1 MWVSYISSKKAIK
14 FIVLLCIEEPDIGEN
29 GASGLIAIMSY
40 FNGSTELLNCGGVV
54 AENIAVSRDGFYFIP
69 LNRDEVP
76 LGTQIILKQEPI
88 DGLKKYLSNKNFQ
101 GIGPKNA
108 DTIAQNIGM
117 TVIKYLHER
126 NVNILEEKT
135 SKKLS
140 EALLG
145 GWDLDYE
152 NSGFEILFSQIG
164 FSYTQKKFVKEE
176 FGNKFFAEIHK
187 DPYMVLQKIPRLSFD
202 KIESIISIFGI
213 EVSLDQKIVAAT
225 RHALMQSE
233 AERGNT
239 CGPLERVLLRTQE
252 ITKNDIET
260 IQTAINSHEHLFN
273 NFKVQDKNFLE
284 TIEACER
291 DNDIAQQICLI
302 KDNFKPIKGKQFSA
316 NKNATNPLS
325 EEQVQAIQNSLEAG
339 VSIITGGP
347 GTGKTR
353 IIEGLAQVLVNG
365 FRKTIRICAP
375 TGRAAKRIAENQAL
389 KKFQPSTIHMLKA
402 MIDSSAKDIEFDTL
416 IVDESSMIDINLFND
431 LVKMLPLGSQLILIG
446 DVDQLPPVGAGQPF
460 LDLIRSKKIV
470 VSRLSKQFRQ
480 GSDSVI
486 PKVAR
491 AINKGELIEFSSDFS
506 SSGFSFVEVDKGQVV
521 EKIIEVVDF
530 FTGNK
535 NGSIDF
541 DKTQILSPMRRYSSG
556 LINLNS
562 IMQKKYNPNGEKVF
576 SKMEGEKEIQF
587 CAGDKVIC
595 TQNDYDIDVRNGDIG
610 YVVNK
615 VGKNIRV
622 EFDGEMKLF
631 HNNKIDYL
639 DLAYAITVHK
649 SQGSEYPNVV
659 MPIVDDH
666 RIMLTRKLIYTAITR
681 GKQNVCLI
689 GSKRVLREA
698 LKKVF
703 LNLRYSDLNQ
713 KIEKANTNLF
723 NQS

>member
-1 MWVSYISSKKAIK
+1 M
-14 FIVLLCIEEPDIGEN
+14 
-29 GASGLIAIMSY
+29 IAIISY
-40 FNGSTELLNCGGVV
+40 FDGNTELINCKEVV
-54 AENIAVSRDGFYFIP
+54 SDNLAFARNGFYFFP
-69 LNRDEVP
+69 LNKDGAP
-76 LGTQIILKQEPI
+76 LGSQIILKQEPI
-88 DGLKKYLSNKNFQ
+88 DGLKRYLSNKNFL

-108 DTIAQNIGM
+108 DSIVQALGIK
-117 TVIKYLHER
+117 VIKYLLQR
-126 NVNILEEKT
+126 NIKALEEKT
-135 SKKLS
+135 SKNLTD
-140 EALLG
+140 ALLG

-164 FSYTQKKFVKEE
+164 FSYTQKKFVRDE
-176 FGNKFFAEIHK
+176 FANKFFVEIHK
-187 DPYMVLQKIPRLSFD
+187 DPYMLLQRIPRLSFE
-202 KIESIISIFGI
+202 KIENIISIFGI
-213 EVSLDQKIVAAT
+213 EVSLEQKIVAAT

-239 CGPLERVLLRTQE
+239 CGPMERVLLRTQE
-252 ITKNDIET
+252 ITKNDFET
-260 IQTAINSHEHLFN
+260 IQRAISSHDHLFN
-273 NFKVQDKNFLE
+273 NFKVQDKEFLE

-291 DNDIAQQICLI
+291 DNDIAQQIYLI
-302 KDNFKPIKGKQFSA
+302 KDNFKPIKGKKFSA
-316 NKNATNPLS
+316 NKNAINPLS
-325 EEQVQAIQNSLEAG
+325 EEQVLAIQNSLEVG

-365 FRKTIRICAP
+365 FGKTIRICAP

-402 MIDSSAKDIEFDTL
+402 QIDSVAKDTDFDAL

-431 LVKMLPLGSQLILIG
+431 LVKMLPLGSQLIFIG

-470 VSRLSKQFRQ
+470 VSRLTKQFRQ

-486 PKVAR
+486 PNVAK
-491 AINKGELIEFSSDFS
+491 AINKGELIEFSTDFAN
-506 SSGFSFVEVDKGQVV
+506 SGFSFVEVEKSQIV

-535 NGSIDF
+535 NGIVDF
-541 DKTQILSPMRRYSSG
+541 DRTQILSPMRRYSSG
-556 LINLNS
+556 LINLNT

-576 SKMEGEKEIQF
+576 SKMEGEKEVKF

-631 HNNKIDYL
+631 HNNKSDYL

-703 LNLRYSDLNQ
+703 LNLRYSNLNQ
-713 KIEKANTNLF
+713 KIEKADINLF
-723 NQS
+723 HQR

>member
-1 MWVSYISSKKAIK
+1 M
-14 FIVLLCIEEPDIGEN
+14 
-29 GASGLIAIMSY
+29 IAVISY
-40 FNGSTELLNCGGVV
+40 FDGNPEPLNCESVV
-54 AENIAVSRDGFYFIP
+54 AENTATSRDGFYFVP
-69 LNRDEVP
+69 LNKDDVP
-76 LGTQIILKQEPI
+76 LGTQIILKEEPI
-88 DGLKKYLSNKNFQ
+88 EGLKKYLSNKNFQ

-135 SKKLS
+135 SKRLS

-562 IMQKKYNPNGEKVF
+562 IMQKKYNPNGDKVF
-576 SKMEGEKEIQF
+576 SKMEGEKEIKF

-703 LNLRYSDLNQ
+703 LNLRYSNLNQ
-713 KIEKANTNLF
+713 KIEKANINLF
-723 NQS
+723 HQN

>member
-1 MWVSYISSKKAIK
+1 M
-14 FIVLLCIEEPDIGEN
+14 
-29 GASGLIAIMSY
+29 IAVISY
-40 FNGSTELLNCGGVV
+40 FDGNPEPLNCESVV
-54 AENIAVSRDGFYFIP
+54 AENTATSRDGFYFVP
-69 LNRDEVP
+69 LNKDDVP
-76 LGTQIILKQEPI
+76 LGTQIILKEEPI
-88 DGLKKYLSNKNFQ
+88 EGLKKYLSNKNFQ

-431 LVKMLPLGSQLILIG
+431 LVKMLPLRSQLILIG

-506 SSGFSFVEVDKGQVV
+506 SSGFSFVEVEKSQVV

-541 DKTQILSPMRRYSSG
+541 EKTQILSPMRRYSSG

-703 LNLRYSDLNQ
+703 LNLRYSNLNQ
-713 KIEKANTNLF
+713 KIEKANINLF
-723 NQS
+723 HQN

>member
-1 MWVSYISSKKAIK
+1 M
-14 FIVLLCIEEPDIGEN
+14 
-29 GASGLIAIMSY
+29 IAVISY
-40 FNGSTELLNCGGVV
+40 FDSNPEPLNCESVV
-54 AENIAVSRDGFYFIP
+54 AENTATSRDGFYFVP
-69 LNRDEVP
+69 LNKDDVP
-76 LGTQIILKQEPI
+76 LGTQIILKEEPI
-88 DGLKKYLSNKNFQ
+88 EGLKKYLSNKNFQ

-187 DPYMVLQKIPRLSFD
+187 DPYMLLQRIPRLSFD

-302 KDNFKPIKGKQFSA
+302 KDNFKPIKGKKFSA

-703 LNLRYSDLNQ
+703 LNLRYSNLNQ
-713 KIEKANTNLF
+713 KIEKANINLF
-723 NQS
+723 HQN

>member
-1 MWVSYISSKKAIK
+1 M
-14 FIVLLCIEEPDIGEN
+14 
-29 GASGLIAIMSY
+29 IAVISY
-40 FNGSTELLNCGGVV
+40 FDSNPEPLNCESVV
-54 AENIAVSRDGFYFIP
+54 AENTATSRDGFYFVP
-69 LNRDEVP
+69 LNKDDVP
-76 LGTQIILKQEPI
+76 LGTQIILKEEPI
-88 DGLKKYLSNKNFQ
+88 EGLKKYLSNKNFQ

-562 IMQKKYNPNGEKVF
+562 IMQKKYNPNGEMVF
-576 SKMEGEKEIQF
+576 SKMEGEKEIKF

-703 LNLRYSDLNQ
+703 LNLRYSNLNQ
-713 KIEKANTNLF
+713 KIENANINLF
-723 NQS
+723 HQN

>member
-1 MWVSYISSKKAIK
+1 
-14 FIVLLCIEEPDIGEN
+14 
-29 GASGLIAIMSY
+29 LIAVISY
-40 FNGSTELLNCGGVV
+40 FDGNPEPLNCESVV
-54 AENIAVSRDGFYFIP
+54 AENTATSRDGFYFVP
-69 LNRDEVP
+69 LNKDDVP
-76 LGTQIILKQEPI
+76 LGTQIILKEEPI
-88 DGLKKYLSNKNFQ
+88 EGLKKYLSNKNFQ

-187 DPYMVLQKIPRLSFD
+187 DPYMLLQRIPRLSFD

-541 DKTQILSPMRRYSSG
+541 EKTQILSPMRRYSSG

-703 LNLRYSDLNQ
+703 LNLRYSNLNQ
-713 KIEKANTNLF
+713 KIEKANINLF
-723 NQS
+723 HQN

>member
-1 MWVSYISSKKAIK
+1 M
-14 FIVLLCIEEPDIGEN
+14 
-29 GASGLIAIMSY
+29 IAVISY
-40 FNGSTELLNCGGVV
+40 FDGNPEPLNCESVV
-54 AENIAVSRDGFYFIP
+54 AENTATSRDGFYFVP
-69 LNRDEVP
+69 LNKDDMP
-76 LGTQIILKQEPI
+76 LGTQIILKEEPI
-88 DGLKKYLSNKNFQ
+88 EGLKKYLSNKNFQ

-187 DPYMVLQKIPRLSFD
+187 DPYMLLQRIPRLSFD

-239 CGPLERVLLRTQE
+239 CGPLERVLLRAQE

-562 IMQKKYNPNGEKVF
+562 IMQKKYNPDGEKVF

-703 LNLRYSDLNQ
+703 LNLRYSNLNQ
-713 KIEKANTNLF
+713 KIENANINLF
-723 NQS
+723 HQN

>member
-1 MWVSYISSKKAIK
+1 M
-14 FIVLLCIEEPDIGEN
+14 
-29 GASGLIAIMSY
+29 IAVISY
-40 FNGSTELLNCGGVV
+40 FDGNPEPLNCESVV
-54 AENIAVSRDGFYFIP
+54 AENTATSRDGFYFVP
-69 LNRDEVP
+69 LNKDDVP
-76 LGTQIILKQEPI
+76 LGTQIILKEEPI
-88 DGLKKYLSNKNFQ
+88 EGLKKYLSNKNFQ

-126 NVNILEEKT
+126 NVNILEKKT

-176 FGNKFFAEIHK
+176 FGNKFFAQIHK

-260 IQTAINSHEHLFN
+260 IQTAINSYEHLFN

-291 DNDIAQQICLI
+291 DNDIAQEICLI

-666 RIMLTRKLIYTAITR
+666 RIMLTRKLIYTATVSYTHLTLPTI
-681 GKQNVCLI
+681 
-689 GSKRVLREA
+689 
-698 LKKVF
+698 
-703 LNLRYSDLNQ
+703 YSV
-713 KIEKANTNLF
+713 
-723 NQS
+723 

>member
-1 MWVSYISSKKAIK
+1 M
-14 FIVLLCIEEPDIGEN
+14 
-29 GASGLIAIMSY
+29 IAVISY
-40 FNGSTELLNCGGVV
+40 FDGNPEPLNCESVV
-54 AENIAVSRDGFYFIP
+54 AENTATSRDGFYFVP
-69 LNRDEVP
+69 LNKDDVP
-76 LGTQIILKQEPI
+76 LGTQIILKEEPI
-88 DGLKKYLSNKNFQ
+88 EGLKKYLSNKNFQ

-402 MIDSSAKDIEFDTL
+402 MIDSSAKEIEFDTL

-431 LVKMLPLGSQLILIG
+431 LVKMLPLRSQLILIG

-480 GSDSVI
+480 GIDSVI

-541 DKTQILSPMRRYSSG
+541 EKTQILSPMRRYSSG

-703 LNLRYSDLNQ
+703 LNLRYSNLNQ
-713 KIEKANTNLF
+713 KIEKANINLF
-723 NQS
+723 HQN

>member
-1 MWVSYISSKKAIK
+1 
-14 FIVLLCIEEPDIGEN
+14 
-29 GASGLIAIMSY
+29 LIAVISY
-40 FNGSTELLNCGGVV
+40 FDGNPEPLNCESVV
-54 AENIAVSRDGFYFIP
+54 AENTATSRDGFYFVP
-69 LNRDEVP
+69 LNKDDVP
-76 LGTQIILKQEPI
+76 LGTQIILKEEPI
-88 DGLKKYLSNKNFQ
+88 EGLKKYLSNKNFQ

-135 SKKLS
+135 SKELS

-260 IQTAINSHEHLFN
+260 IQTAINSYEHLFN

-325 EEQVQAIQNSLEAG
+325 EEQVQAIQNSLESG

-703 LNLRYSDLNQ
+703 LNLRYSNLNQ
-713 KIEKANTNLF
+713 KIEKANINLF
-723 NQS
+723 HQN

>member
-1 MWVSYISSKKAIK
+1 M
-14 FIVLLCIEEPDIGEN
+14 
-29 GASGLIAIMSY
+29 IAVISY
-40 FNGSTELLNCGGVV
+40 FDGNPEPLNCESVV
-54 AENIAVSRDGFYFIP
+54 AENTATSRDGFYFVP
-69 LNRDEVP
+69 LNKDDVP
-76 LGTQIILKQEPI
+76 LGTQIILKEEPI
-88 DGLKKYLSNKNFQ
+88 EGLKKYLSNKNFQ

-389 KKFQPSTIHMLKA
+389 KKFKPSTVHMLKA

-703 LNLRYSDLNQ
+703 LNLRYSNLNQ
-713 KIEKANTNLF
+713 KIEKANINLF
-723 NQS
+723 HQN

>member
-1 MWVSYISSKKAIK
+1 M
-14 FIVLLCIEEPDIGEN
+14 
-29 GASGLIAIMSY
+29 IAVISY
-40 FNGSTELLNCGGVV
+40 FDSNPEPLNCESVV
-54 AENIAVSRDGFYFIP
+54 AENTATSRDGFYFVP
-69 LNRDEVP
+69 LNKDDVP
-76 LGTQIILKQEPI
+76 LGTQIILKEEPI
-88 DGLKKYLSNKNFQ
+88 EGLKKYLSNKNFQ

-126 NVNILEEKT
+126 TVNILEEKT

-521 EKIIEVVDF
+521 EKIIQVVEF

-541 DKTQILSPMRRYSSG
+541 EKTQILSPMRRYSSG

-703 LNLRYSDLNQ
+703 LNLRYSNLNQ
-713 KIEKANTNLF
+713 KIEKANINLF
-723 NQS
+723 HQN

>member
-1 MWVSYISSKKAIK
+1 M
-14 FIVLLCIEEPDIGEN
+14 
-29 GASGLIAIMSY
+29 IAVISY
-40 FNGSTELLNCGGVV
+40 FDSNPEPLNCESVV
-54 AENIAVSRDGFYFIP
+54 AENTATSRDGFYFVP
-69 LNRDEVP
+69 LNKDDVP
-76 LGTQIILKQEPI
+76 LGTQIILKEEPI
-88 DGLKKYLSNKNFQ
+88 EGLKKYLSNKIFQ

-126 NVNILEEKT
+126 NVNMLEEKT

-140 EALLG
+140 DSLLG

-703 LNLRYSDLNQ
+703 LNLRYSNLNQ
-713 KIEKANTNLF
+713 KIEKANINLF
-723 NQS
+723 HQN

>member
-1 MWVSYISSKKAIK
+1 M
-14 FIVLLCIEEPDIGEN
+14 
-29 GASGLIAIMSY
+29 IAVISY
-40 FNGSTELLNCGGVV
+40 FDSNPEPLNCESVV
-54 AENIAVSRDGFYFIP
+54 AENTATSRDGFYFVP
-69 LNRDEVP
+69 LNKDDVP
-76 LGTQIILKQEPI
+76 LGTQIILKEEPI
-88 DGLKKYLSNKNFQ
+88 EGLKKYLSNKNFQ

-164 FSYTQKKFVKEE
+164 FSYTQKKFVKDE
-176 FGNKFFAEIHK
+176 FGDKFFAEIHK
-187 DPYMVLQKIPRLSFD
+187 DPYMLLQRIPRLSFD

-535 NGSIDF
+535 NGSKDF

-556 LINLNS
+556 LINLNT
-562 IMQKKYNPNGEKVF
+562 IMQKKYNPNGDKVF

-703 LNLRYSDLNQ
+703 LNLRYSNLNQ
-713 KIEKANTNLF
+713 KIENANINLF
-723 NQS
+723 HQN

>member
-1 MWVSYISSKKAIK
+1 M
-14 FIVLLCIEEPDIGEN
+14 
-29 GASGLIAIMSY
+29 IAVISY
-40 FNGSTELLNCGGVV
+40 FDGNPEPLNCESVV
-54 AENIAVSRDGFYFIP
+54 AENTATSRDGFYFVP
-69 LNRDEVP
+69 LNKDDVP
-76 LGTQIILKQEPI
+76 LGTQIILKEEPVE
-88 DGLKKYLSNKNFQ
+88 GLKKYLSNKNFQ

-126 NVNILEEKT
+126 TVNILEEKT

-187 DPYMVLQKIPRLSFD
+187 DPYMLLQRIPRLSFD

-541 DKTQILSPMRRYSSG
+541 EKTQILSPMRRYSSG

-703 LNLRYSDLNQ
+703 LNLRYSNLNQ
-713 KIEKANTNLF
+713 KIENANINLF
-723 NQS
+723 HQN

>member
-1 MWVSYISSKKAIK
+1 M
-14 FIVLLCIEEPDIGEN
+14 
-29 GASGLIAIMSY
+29 IAVISY
-40 FNGSTELLNCGGVV
+40 FDSNPEPLNCESVV
-54 AENIAVSRDGFYFIP
+54 AENTATSRDGFYFVP
-69 LNRDEVP
+69 LNKDDVP
-76 LGTQIILKQEPI
+76 LGTQIILKEEPI
-88 DGLKKYLSNKNFQ
+88 EGLKKYLSNKNFQ

-126 NVNILEEKT
+126 TVNILEEKT

-187 DPYMVLQKIPRLSFD
+187 DPYMLLQRIPRLSFD

-260 IQTAINSHEHLFN
+260 IQTAINSYEHLFN

-365 FRKTIRICAP
+365 FQKTIRICAP

-556 LINLNS
+556 LINLNT
-562 IMQKKYNPNGEKVF
+562 IMQKKYNPNGDKVF
-576 SKMEGEKEIQF
+576 SKMEGEKEIKF

-703 LNLRYSDLNQ
+703 LNLRYSNLNQ
-713 KIEKANTNLF
+713 KIENANINLF
-723 NQS
+723 HQS

>member
-1 MWVSYISSKKAIK
+1 M
-14 FIVLLCIEEPDIGEN
+14 
-29 GASGLIAIMSY
+29 IAVISY
-40 FNGSTELLNCGGVV
+40 FDSNPEPLNCESVV
-54 AENIAVSRDGFYFIP
+54 AENTATSRDGFYFVP
-69 LNRDEVP
+69 LNKDDVP
-76 LGTQIILKQEPI
+76 LGTQIILKEEPI
-88 DGLKKYLSNKNFQ
+88 EGLKKYLSNKNFQ

-187 DPYMVLQKIPRLSFD
+187 DPYMLLQRIPRLSFD

-631 HNNKIDYL
+631 HNNKIDCL

-703 LNLRYSDLNQ
+703 LNLRYSNLNQ
-713 KIEKANTNLF
+713 KIENANINLF
-723 NQS
+723 HQN

>member
-1 MWVSYISSKKAIK
+1 M
-14 FIVLLCIEEPDIGEN
+14 
-29 GASGLIAIMSY
+29 IAVISY
-40 FNGSTELLNCGGVV
+40 FDGNPEPLNCESVV
-54 AENIAVSRDGFYFIP
+54 AENTATSRDGFYFVP
-69 LNRDEVP
+69 LNKDDVP
-76 LGTQIILKQEPI
+76 LGTQIILKEEPI
-88 DGLKKYLSNKNFQ
+88 EGLKKYLSNKNFQ

-126 NVNILEEKT
+126 TVNILEEKT

-176 FGNKFFAEIHK
+176 FGDKFFAEIHQ
-187 DPYMVLQKIPRLSFD
+187 DPYMLLQRIPRLSFD

-562 IMQKKYNPNGEKVF
+562 IMQKKYNPNGDKVF
-576 SKMEGEKEIQF
+576 SKMEGEKEIKF

-703 LNLRYSDLNQ
+703 LNLRYSNLNQ
-713 KIEKANTNLF
+713 KIEKANINLF
-723 NQS
+723 HQN

>member
-1 MWVSYISSKKAIK
+1 M
-14 FIVLLCIEEPDIGEN
+14 
-29 GASGLIAIMSY
+29 
-40 FNGSTELLNCGGVV
+40 
-54 AENIAVSRDGFYFIP
+54 
-69 LNRDEVP
+69 P
-76 LGTQIILKQEPI
+76 LGAQIILKEEPI
-88 DGLKKYLSNKNFQ
+88 EGLKKYLSTKNFQ

-187 DPYMVLQKIPRLSFD
+187 DPYMLLQTIPRLSFD

-491 AINKGELIEFSSDFS
+491 AINKG
-506 SSGFSFVEVDKGQVV
+506 
-521 EKIIEVVDF
+521 
-530 FTGNK
+530 
-535 NGSIDF
+535 
-541 DKTQILSPMRRYSSG
+541 SPMRRYSSG

-703 LNLRYSDLNQ
+703 LNLRYSNLNQ
-713 KIEKANTNLF
+713 KIENANINLF
-723 NQS
+723 HQN

>member
-1 MWVSYISSKKAIK
+1 M
-14 FIVLLCIEEPDIGEN
+14 
-29 GASGLIAIMSY
+29 IAVISY
-40 FNGSTELLNCGGVV
+40 FDSNPEPLNCESVV
-54 AENIAVSRDGFYFIP
+54 AENTATSRDGFYFVP
-69 LNRDEVP
+69 LNKDDVP
-76 LGTQIILKQEPI
+76 LGTQIILKEEPI
-88 DGLKKYLSNKNFQ
+88 EGLKKYLSNKNFQ

-187 DPYMVLQKIPRLSFD
+187 DPYMLLQRIPRLSFD

-431 LVKMLPLGSQLILIG
+431 LVKMLPLRSQLILIG

-541 DKTQILSPMRRYSSG
+541 EKTQILSPMRRYSSG

-703 LNLRYSDLNQ
+703 LNLRYSNLNQ
-713 KIEKANTNLF
+713 KIENANINLF
-723 NQS
+723 HQN

>member
-1 MWVSYISSKKAIK
+1 
-14 FIVLLCIEEPDIGEN
+14 
-29 GASGLIAIMSY
+29 LIAVISY
-40 FNGSTELLNCGGVV
+40 FDSNPEPLNCESVV
-54 AENIAVSRDGFYFIP
+54 AENTATSRDGFYFVP
-69 LNRDEVP
+69 LNKDDVP
-76 LGTQIILKQEPI
+76 LGTQIILKEEPI
-88 DGLKKYLSNKNFQ
+88 EGLKKYLSNKNFQ

-187 DPYMVLQKIPRLSFD
+187 DPYMLLQRIPRLSFD

-325 EEQVQAIQNSLEAG
+325 EEQVQAIQNSLESG

-541 DKTQILSPMRRYSSG
+541 EKTQILSPMRRYSSG

-703 LNLRYSDLNQ
+703 LNLRYSNLNQ
-713 KIEKANTNLF
+713 KIEKANINLF
-723 NQS
+723 HQN

>member
-1 MWVSYISSKKAIK
+1 M
-14 FIVLLCIEEPDIGEN
+14 
-29 GASGLIAIMSY
+29 IAVISY
-40 FNGSTELLNCGGVV
+40 FDSNPEPLNCESVV
-54 AENIAVSRDGFYFIP
+54 AENTATSRDGFYFVP
-69 LNRDEVP
+69 LNKDDVP
-76 LGTQIILKQEPI
+76 LGTQIILKEEPI
-88 DGLKKYLSNKNFQ
+88 EGLKKYLSNKNFQ

-187 DPYMVLQKIPRLSFD
+187 DPYMLLQRIPRLSFD

-576 SKMEGEKEIQF
+576 SKIEGEKEIKF

-703 LNLRYSDLNQ
+703 LNLRYSNLNQ
-713 KIEKANTNLF
+713 KIENANINLF
-723 NQS
+723 HQN

>member
-1 MWVSYISSKKAIK
+1 M
-14 FIVLLCIEEPDIGEN
+14 
-29 GASGLIAIMSY
+29 IAVISY
-40 FNGSTELLNCGGVV
+40 FDSNPEPLNCESVV
-54 AENIAVSRDGFYFIP
+54 AENTATSRDGFYFVP
-69 LNRDEVP
+69 LNKDDVP
-76 LGTQIILKQEPI
+76 LGTQIILKEEPI
-88 DGLKKYLSNKNFQ
+88 EGLKKYLSNKNFQ

-187 DPYMVLQKIPRLSFD
+187 DPYMLLQRIPRLSFD

-576 SKMEGEKEIQF
+576 SKMEGEKEIKF

-703 LNLRYSDLNQ
+703 LNLRYSNLNQ
-713 KIEKANTNLF
+713 KIENANINLF
-723 NQS
+723 HQN

>member
-1 MWVSYISSKKAIK
+1 
-14 FIVLLCIEEPDIGEN
+14 
-29 GASGLIAIMSY
+29 LIAIISY
-40 FNGSTELLNCGGVV
+40 FDGITELINCKEVV
-54 AENIAVSRDGFYFIP
+54 ADNLAFARNGFYFFP
-69 LNRDEVP
+69 LNKDGAP
-76 LGTQIILKQEPI
+76 LGSQIILKQEPI
-88 DGLKKYLSNKNFQ
+88 DGLKRYLSNKNFL

-108 DTIAQNIGM
+108 DSIVQALGIK
-117 TVIKYLHER
+117 VIKYLLQR
-126 NVNILEEKT
+126 NIKALEEKT
-135 SKKLS
+135 SKNLTD
-140 EALLG
+140 ALLG

-164 FSYTQKKFVKEE
+164 FSYTQKKFVRDE
-176 FGNKFFAEIHK
+176 FANKFFVEIHK
-187 DPYMVLQKIPRLSFD
+187 DPYMLLQRIPRLSFE
-202 KIESIISIFGI
+202 KIENIISIFGI
-213 EVSLDQKIVAAT
+213 EVSLEQKIVAAT

-239 CGPLERVLLRTQE
+239 CGPMERVLLRTQE
-252 ITKNDIET
+252 ITKNDFET
-260 IQTAINSHEHLFN
+260 IQRAISSHDHLFN
-273 NFKVQDKNFLE
+273 NFKVQDKEFLE

-291 DNDIAQQICLI
+291 DNDIAQQIYLI
-302 KDNFKPIKGKQFSA
+302 KDNFKPIKGKKFSA
-316 NKNATNPLS
+316 NKNAINPLS
-325 EEQVQAIQNSLEAG
+325 EEQVLAIQNSLEVG

-353 IIEGLAQVLVNG
+353 IIEGLVQVLVNG
-365 FRKTIRICAP
+365 FGKTIRICAP

-402 MIDSSAKDIEFDTL
+402 QIDSAAKDTDFDAL

-431 LVKMLPLGSQLILIG
+431 LVKMLPLGSQLIFIG

-470 VSRLSKQFRQ
+470 VSRLTKQFRQ

-486 PKVAR
+486 PNVAK
-491 AINKGELIEFSSDFS
+491 AINKGELIDFS
-506 SSGFSFVEVDKGQVV
+506 TDFANSGFSFVEVEKSQIV

-535 NGSIDF
+535 NGIIDF
-541 DKTQILSPMRRYSSG
+541 DRTQILSPMRRYSSG
-556 LINLNS
+556 LINLNA

-576 SKMEGEKEIQF
+576 SKMEGEKEVKF

-610 YVVNK
+610 YVINK

-631 HNNKIDYL
+631 HNNKSDYL

-703 LNLRYSDLNQ
+703 LNLRYSNLNQ
-713 KIEKANTNLF
+713 KIEKADINLF
-723 NQS
+723 HQS

>member
-1 MWVSYISSKKAIK
+1 M
-14 FIVLLCIEEPDIGEN
+14 
-29 GASGLIAIMSY
+29 IAVISY
-40 FNGSTELLNCGGVV
+40 FDGNPEPLNCESVV
-54 AENIAVSRDGFYFIP
+54 AENTATSRDGFYFVP
-69 LNRDEVP
+69 LNKDDVP
-76 LGTQIILKQEPI
+76 LGTQIILKEEPI
-88 DGLKKYLSNKNFQ
+88 EGLKKYLSNKNFQ

-126 NVNILEEKT
+126 TVNILEEKT

-187 DPYMVLQKIPRLSFD
+187 DPYMLLQRIPRLSFD

-703 LNLRYSDLNQ
+703 LNLRYSNLNQ
-713 KIEKANTNLF
+713 KIENANINLF
-723 NQS
+723 HQN

>member
-1 MWVSYISSKKAIK
+1 M
-14 FIVLLCIEEPDIGEN
+14 
-29 GASGLIAIMSY
+29 IAVISY
-40 FNGSTELLNCGGVV
+40 FDSNPEPLNCESVV
-54 AENIAVSRDGFYFIP
+54 AENTATSRDGFYFVP
-69 LNRDEVP
+69 LNKDDVP
-76 LGTQIILKQEPI
+76 LGTQIILKEEPI
-88 DGLKKYLSNKNFQ
+88 EGLKKYLSNKNFQ

-187 DPYMVLQKIPRLSFD
+187 DPYMLLQRIPRLSFD

-562 IMQKKYNPNGEKVF
+562 IMQKKYNPNGDKVF

-703 LNLRYSDLNQ
+703 LNLRYSNLNQ
-713 KIEKANTNLF
+713 KIENANINLF
-723 NQS
+723 HQN

>member
-1 MWVSYISSKKAIK
+1 M
-14 FIVLLCIEEPDIGEN
+14 
-29 GASGLIAIMSY
+29 IAVISY
-40 FNGSTELLNCGGVV
+40 FDSNPEPLNCESVV
-54 AENIAVSRDGFYFIP
+54 AENTATSRDGFYFVP
-69 LNRDEVP
+69 LNKDDVP
-76 LGTQIILKQEPI
+76 LGTQIILKEEPI
-88 DGLKKYLSNKNFQ
+88 EGLKKYLSNKNFQ

-187 DPYMVLQKIPRLSFD
+187 DPYMLLQKIPRLSFD

-703 LNLRYSDLNQ
+703 LNLRYSNLNQ
-713 KIEKANTNLF
+713 KIEKANINLF
-723 NQS
+723 HQN

>member
-1 MWVSYISSKKAIK
+1 M
-14 FIVLLCIEEPDIGEN
+14 
-29 GASGLIAIMSY
+29 IAVISY
-40 FNGSTELLNCGGVV
+40 FDSNPEPLNCESVV
-54 AENIAVSRDGFYFIP
+54 AENTATSRDGFYFVP
-69 LNRDEVP
+69 LNKDDVP
-76 LGTQIILKQEPI
+76 LGTQIILKEEPI
-88 DGLKKYLSNKNFQ
+88 EGLKKYLSNKNFQ

-187 DPYMVLQKIPRLSFD
+187 DPYMLLQRIPRLSFD

-239 CGPLERVLLRTQE
+239 CGPLERVLLRAQE

-302 KDNFKPIKGKQFSA
+302 KDNFKPIRGKQFSA

-703 LNLRYSDLNQ
+703 LNLRYSNLNQ
-713 KIEKANTNLF
+713 KIEKANINLF
-723 NQS
+723 HQN

>member
-1 MWVSYISSKKAIK
+1 M
-14 FIVLLCIEEPDIGEN
+14 
-29 GASGLIAIMSY
+29 IAVISY
-40 FNGSTELLNCGGVV
+40 FDSNPEPLNCESVV
-54 AENIAVSRDGFYFIP
+54 AENTATSRDGFYFVP
-69 LNRDEVP
+69 LNKDDVP
-76 LGTQIILKQEPI
+76 LGTQIILKEEPI
-88 DGLKKYLSNKNFQ
+88 EGLKKYLSNKNFQ

-239 CGPLERVLLRTQE
+239 CGPLERVLLRAQE

-302 KDNFKPIKGKQFSA
+302 KDNFKPIRGKQFSA

-402 MIDSSAKDIEFDTL
+402 MIDSSAKDIAFDTL

-703 LNLRYSDLNQ
+703 LNLRYSNLNQ
-713 KIEKANTNLF
+713 KIEKANINLF
-723 NQS
+723 HQN

>member
-1 MWVSYISSKKAIK
+1 M
-14 FIVLLCIEEPDIGEN
+14 
-29 GASGLIAIMSY
+29 IAVISY
-40 FNGSTELLNCGGVV
+40 FDSNPEPLNCESVV
-54 AENIAVSRDGFYFIP
+54 AENTATSRDGFYFVP
-69 LNRDEVP
+69 LNKDDVP
-76 LGTQIILKQEPI
+76 LGTQIILKEEPI
-88 DGLKKYLSNKNFQ
+88 EGLKKYLSNKNFQ

-187 DPYMVLQKIPRLSFD
+187 DPYMLLQRIPRLSFD

-325 EEQVQAIQNSLEAG
+325 EEQVQAIQNSLETG

-389 KKFQPSTIHMLKA
+389 KKVQPSTIHMLKA
-402 MIDSSAKDIEFDTL
+402 MIDSSAKDIDFNTL

-703 LNLRYSDLNQ
+703 LNLRYSNLNQ
-713 KIEKANTNLF
+713 KIEKANINLF
-723 NQS
+723 HQN

>member
-1 MWVSYISSKKAIK
+1 M
-14 FIVLLCIEEPDIGEN
+14 
-29 GASGLIAIMSY
+29 IAVISY
-40 FNGSTELLNCGGVV
+40 FDSNPEPLNCESVV
-54 AENIAVSRDGFYFIP
+54 AENTATSRDGFYFVP
-69 LNRDEVP
+69 LNKDDVP
-76 LGTQIILKQEPI
+76 LGTQIILKEEPI
-88 DGLKKYLSNKNFQ
+88 EGLKKYLSNKNFQ

-117 TVIKYLHER
+117 TVIKYLHKR

-187 DPYMVLQKIPRLSFD
+187 DPYMLLQRIPRLSFD

-562 IMQKKYNPNGEKVF
+562 IMQKKYNPNGDKVF
-576 SKMEGEKEIQF
+576 SKMEGEKEIKF

-703 LNLRYSDLNQ
+703 LNLRYSNLNQ
-713 KIEKANTNLF
+713 KIEKANINLF
-723 NQS
+723 HQN

>member
-1 MWVSYISSKKAIK
+1 M
-14 FIVLLCIEEPDIGEN
+14 
-29 GASGLIAIMSY
+29 IAIISY
-40 FNGSTELLNCGGVV
+40 FDGNTELINCKEVV
-54 AENIAVSRDGFYFIP
+54 SDNLAFARNGFYFFP
-69 LNRDEVP
+69 LNKDGAP
-76 LGTQIILKQEPI
+76 LGSQIILKQEPI
-88 DGLKKYLSNKNFQ
+88 DGLKRYLSNKNFL

-108 DTIAQNIGM
+108 DSIVQALGIK
-117 TVIKYLHER
+117 VIKYLLQR
-126 NVNILEEKT
+126 NIKALEEKT
-135 SKKLS
+135 SKNLTDS
-140 EALLG
+140 LLG

-164 FSYTQKKFVKEE
+164 FSYTQKKFVRDE
-176 FGNKFFAEIHK
+176 FANKFFVEIHK
-187 DPYMVLQKIPRLSFD
+187 DPYMLLQRIPRLSFE
-202 KIESIISIFGI
+202 KIENIISIFGI
-213 EVSLDQKIVAAT
+213 EVSLEQKIVAAT

-239 CGPLERVLLRTQE
+239 CGPMERVLLRTQE
-252 ITKNDIET
+252 ITKNDFET
-260 IQTAINSHEHLFN
+260 IQRAISSHDHLFN
-273 NFKVQDKNFLE
+273 NFKVQDKEFLE

-291 DNDIAQQICLI
+291 DNDIAQQIYLI
-302 KDNFKPIKGKQFSA
+302 KDNFKPIKGKKFSA
-316 NKNATNPLS
+316 NKNAINPLS
-325 EEQVQAIQNSLEAG
+325 EEQVLAIQNSLEVG

-365 FRKTIRICAP
+365 FGKTIRICAP

-402 MIDSSAKDIEFDTL
+402 QIDSAAKDTDFDAL

-431 LVKMLPLGSQLILIG
+431 LVKMLPLGSQLIFIG

-470 VSRLSKQFRQ
+470 VSRLTKQFRQ

-486 PKVAR
+486 PNVAK
-491 AINKGELIEFSSDFS
+491 AINKGELIEFSTDFAN
-506 SSGFSFVEVDKGQVV
+506 SGFSFVEVEKSQIV

-535 NGSIDF
+535 NGIVDF
-541 DKTQILSPMRRYSSG
+541 DRTQILSPMRRYSSG
-556 LINLNS
+556 LINLNA

-576 SKMEGEKEIQF
+576 SKMEGEKEVKF

-631 HNNKIDYL
+631 HNNKSDYL

-703 LNLRYSDLNQ
+703 LNLRYSNLNQ
-713 KIEKANTNLF
+713 KIEKADINLF
-723 NQS
+723 HQS

>member
-1 MWVSYISSKKAIK
+1 M
-14 FIVLLCIEEPDIGEN
+14 
-29 GASGLIAIMSY
+29 IAVISY
-40 FNGSTELLNCGGVV
+40 FDGNPEPLNCESVV
-54 AENIAVSRDGFYFIP
+54 AENTATSRDGFYFVP
-69 LNRDEVP
+69 LNKDDVP
-76 LGTQIILKQEPI
+76 LGTQIILKEEPI
-88 DGLKKYLSNKNFQ
+88 EGLKKYLSNKNFQ

-187 DPYMVLQKIPRLSFD
+187 DPYMLLQRIPRLSFD

-325 EEQVQAIQNSLEAG
+325 EEQVQAIQNSLESG

-703 LNLRYSDLNQ
+703 LNLRYSNLNQ
-713 KIEKANTNLF
+713 KIEKANINLF
-723 NQS
+723 HQN

>member
-1 MWVSYISSKKAIK
+1 M
-14 FIVLLCIEEPDIGEN
+14 
-29 GASGLIAIMSY
+29 IAVISY
-40 FNGSTELLNCGGVV
+40 FDSNPEPLNCESVV
-54 AENIAVSRDGFYFIP
+54 AENTATSRDGFYFVP
-69 LNRDEVP
+69 LNKDDVP
-76 LGTQIILKQEPI
+76 LGTQIILKEEPI
-88 DGLKKYLSNKNFQ
+88 EGLKKYLSNKNFQ

-187 DPYMVLQKIPRLSFD
+187 DPYMLLQRIPRLSFD

-225 RHALMQSE
+225 RYALMQSE

-703 LNLRYSDLNQ
+703 LNLRYSNLNQ
-713 KIEKANTNLF
+713 KIENANINLF
-723 NQS
+723 HQN

>member
-1 MWVSYISSKKAIK
+1 M
-14 FIVLLCIEEPDIGEN
+14 
-29 GASGLIAIMSY
+29 
-40 FNGSTELLNCGGVV
+40 
-54 AENIAVSRDGFYFIP
+54 AENTATSREGFYFVP
-69 LNRDEVP
+69 LNKDDVP
-76 LGTQIILKQEPI
+76 LGTQIILKEEPI
-88 DGLKKYLSNKNFQ
+88 EGLKKYLSNKNFQ

-176 FGNKFFAEIHK
+176 FGNEFFAEIHK
-187 DPYMVLQKIPRLSFD
+187 DPYMLLQRIPRLSFD
-202 KIESIISIFGI
+202 KIESIISVFGI

-225 RHALMQSE
+225 RHALIQSE

-260 IQTAINSHEHLFN
+260 IQTAINSYEHLFN

-291 DNDIAQQICLI
+291 DNDIAQQVCLI

-402 MIDSSAKDIEFDTL
+402 MIDSSAKDIAFDTL

-491 AINKGELIEFSSDFS
+491 AINNGELIEFSSDFS

-576 SKMEGEKEIQF
+576 SKMEGEKEIKF

-622 EFDGEMKLF
+622 EFDGEIKLF

-703 LNLRYSDLNQ
+703 LNLRYSNLNQ
-713 KIEKANTNLF
+713 KIENANINLF
-723 NQS
+723 HQN

>member
-1 MWVSYISSKKAIK
+1 M
-14 FIVLLCIEEPDIGEN
+14 
-29 GASGLIAIMSY
+29 IAVISY
-40 FNGSTELLNCGGVV
+40 FDSNPEPLNCESVV
-54 AENIAVSRDGFYFIP
+54 AENTATSRDGFYFVP
-69 LNRDEVP
+69 LNKDDVP
-76 LGTQIILKQEPI
+76 LGTQIILKEEPI
-88 DGLKKYLSNKNFQ
+88 EGLKKYLSNKNFQ

-187 DPYMVLQKIPRLSFD
+187 DPYMLLQRIPRLSFD

-480 GSDSVI
+480 GSDSII

-576 SKMEGEKEIQF
+576 SKMEGEKEIKF

-703 LNLRYSDLNQ
+703 LNLRYSNLNQ
-713 KIEKANTNLF
+713 KIENANINLF
-723 NQS
+723 HQN

>member
-1 MWVSYISSKKAIK
+1 MIAVICYFGSNP
-14 FIVLLCIEEPDIGEN
+14 EP
-29 GASGLIAIMSY
+29 
-40 FNGSTELLNCGGVV
+40 LNCESVV
-54 AENIAVSRDGFYFIP
+54 AENTATSRDGFYFVP
-69 LNRDEVP
+69 LNKDDVP
-76 LGTQIILKQEPI
+76 LGTQIILKEEPI
-88 DGLKKYLSNKNFQ
+88 EGLKKYLSNKNFQ

-126 NVNILEEKT
+126 TVNILEEKT

-187 DPYMVLQKIPRLSFD
+187 DPYMLLQRIPRLSFD

-703 LNLRYSDLNQ
+703 LNLLYSNLNQ
-713 KIEKANTNLF
+713 KIEKAKINLF
-723 NQS
+723 HHN

>member
-1 MWVSYISSKKAIK
+1 M
-14 FIVLLCIEEPDIGEN
+14 
-29 GASGLIAIMSY
+29 IAVISY
-40 FNGSTELLNCGGVV
+40 FDSNPEPLNCESVV
-54 AENIAVSRDGFYFIP
+54 AENTATSRDGFYFVP
-69 LNRDEVP
+69 LNKDDVP
-76 LGTQIILKQEPI
+76 LGTQIILKEEPI
-88 DGLKKYLSNKNFQ
+88 EGLKKYLSNKNFQ

-402 MIDSSAKDIEFDTL
+402 MIDSSAKDIEFDAL

-541 DKTQILSPMRRYSSG
+541 EKTQILSPMRRYSSG

-703 LNLRYSDLNQ
+703 LNLRYSNLNQ
-713 KIEKANTNLF
+713 KIEKANINLF
-723 NQS
+723 HQN

>member
-1 MWVSYISSKKAIK
+1 MNNFSSIFIRLREQRGLSIK
-14 FIVLLCIEEPDIGEN
+14 QIASFT
-29 GASGLIAIMSY
+29 GASTKDVKNWEA
-40 FNGSTELLNCGGVV
+40 
-54 AENIAVSRDGFYFIP
+54 
-69 LNRDEVP
+69 
-76 LGTQIILKQEPI
+76 GT
-88 DGLKKYLSNKNFQ
+88 
-101 GIGPKNA
+101 
-108 DTIAQNIGM
+108 
-117 TVIKYLHER
+117 
-126 NVNILEEKT
+126 
-135 SKKLS
+135 
-140 EALLG
+140 
-145 GWDLDYE
+145 
-152 NSGFEILFSQIG
+152 
-164 FSYTQKKFVKEE
+164 
-176 FGNKFFAEIHK
+176 
-187 DPYMVLQKIPRLSFD
+187 
-202 KIESIISIFGI
+202 
-213 EVSLDQKIVAAT
+213 SLPTDQKIVAAT

-562 IMQKKYNPNGEKVF
+562 IMQKKYNPNGDKVF
-576 SKMEGEKEIQF
+576 SKMEGEKEIKF

-703 LNLRYSDLNQ
+703 LNLRYSNLNQ
-713 KIEKANTNLF
+713 KIENANINLF
-723 NQS
+723 HQN